1 MLAVRVEALESS
13 AGVTV
18 GANRE
23 VHSLPRSGGIGVL
36 GAPWAGYVE
45 LFVCALAEDLAVCY
59 EPLGHIVRGIEGLAA
74 LASAGGDLA
83 LGGVVNHADVIGEF
97 LELLWCELRD
107 VNERIGSMPGVSRSA
122 RVGSATGQLL
132 AGPQELHFV
141 AVTYVE
147 DALIEGVDPLNPDNS
162 CPSCGPALAE
172 GQRRVCADNR
182 DQHVLNRGGV
192 LRVVHIA
199 VNRDESAVQPYAES
213 VISAIRAPFCELFVA
228 RRVGSPALKPYD
240 LAAADHAGN
249 LAEGVG
255 PGE

>member
-1 MLAVRVEALESS
+1 M
-13 AGVTV
+13 
-18 GANRE
+18 
-23 VHSLPRSGGIGVL
+23 
-36 GAPWAGYVE
+36 
-45 LFVCALAEDLAVCY
+45 CY
-59 EPLGHIVRGIEGLAA
+59 EPLGHIVRRIEGLAA

-107 VNERIGSMPGVSRSA
+107 VNKRICSVPGVSRSA
-122 RVGSATGQLL
+122 RVGSAACQLL
-132 AGPQELHFV
+132 TGAQELHFV
-141 AVTYVE
+141 AAAYVE
-147 DALIEGVDPLNPDNS
+147 DALVESVDPFNLDDG

-172 GQRRVCADNR
+172 GQRGVCADNR

-228 RRVGSPALKPYD
+228 RRVGSPALKSYD

-255 PGE
+255 PGQGGALENGGVDVGNNRQNKRP